1 LGVAA
6 DARAWPGQDYPG
18 RGLRTRRPVMVVRW
32 RPRSRT
38 LDKEEPMVTE
48 SDLTVAGLRARAVNV
63 ALERPVETSGGEIP
77 SAPLVL
83 IDLET
88 REGTTGRA
96 YVFSYSTFALEP
108 LRRLVENLGKALE
121 GEILAPLEIERKLGA
136 MFRLLGPQ
144 GLTDIA
150 ASGIDMA
157 AWDALARA
165 NGLPLVELLGGVKK
179 SVPAY
184 GSLRSM
190 RPGSV
195 VEEAQELAG
204 LGFDAYKVKIGR
216 GGIKADLEAVNA
228 VRGVIGDAALA
239 VDYNQSLS
247 VTGALERVR
256 VLDEE
261 GLYWIEEPTR
271 ADDFAGH
278 ARITREARTPIQ
290 IGENWWGPHDV
301 QKSLEAGACDY
312 GMPDAMKIGGVTGW
326 LRAAALAEP
335 VGLPLTSHIFPEI
348 STHLLAASPTAHRLE
363 YLDTAGSILEEPV
376 RIEEGHALIPEGPG
390 IGLEWD
396 EEAVSRFLVR

>member
-1 LGVAA
+1 MLTEAKLTIGGV
-6 DARAWPGQDYPG
+6 
-18 RGLRTRRPVMVVRW
+18 
-32 RPRSRT
+32 
-38 LDKEEPMVTE
+38 
-48 SDLTVAGLRARAVNV
+48 RARGVDV
-63 ALERPVETSGGEIP
+63 ELERPIQTSSGEIP
-77 SAPLVL
+77 TAPLVL

-88 REGTTGRA
+88 REGATGRA
-96 YVFSYSTFALEP
+96 YVFSYTTFALEP
-108 LRRLVENLGKALE
+108 LRRLVENLGVALE
-121 GEILAPLEIERKLGA
+121 GDALAPLEIERKLQA
-136 MFRLLGPQ
+136 TFRLLGPQ
-144 GLTDIA
+144 GLTGIA

-165 NGLPLVELLGGVKK
+165 HDLPLVELLGGGKK
-179 SVPAY
+179 RVPAY

-190 RPGSV
+190 HPEGV
-195 VEEAQELAG
+195 VEEARELAA
-204 LGFDAYKVKIGR
+204 LGFDAYKVKIGH
-216 GGIKADLEAVNA
+216 GDVKADLEAINGL
-228 VRGVIGDAALA
+228 RKVIGDARLA

-278 ARITREARTPIQ
+278 ARIANEARTPIC

-326 LRAAALAEP
+326 LRTAALAEAAA
-335 VGLPLTSHIFPEI
+335 LPLTSHIFPEV
-348 STHLLAASPTAHRLE
+348 SAHLLAVSPTAYRVE
-363 YLDTAGSILEEPV
+363 YLDKASPILKEPV
-376 RIEEGHALIPEGPG
+376 RIEDGHTLVPEGPG

-396 EEAVSRFLVR
+396 EEAVERFLVR

>member
-1 LGVAA
+1 MI
-6 DARAWPGQDYPG
+6 R
-18 RGLRTRRPVMVVRW
+18 
-32 RPRSRT
+32 
-38 LDKEEPMVTE
+38 K
-48 SDLTVAGLRARAVNV
+48 SDLTVAGLGARAVNV
-63 ALERPVETSGGEIP
+63 ALERPVQTSGGEIP

-121 GEILAPLEIERKLGA
+121 GEALAPLEIERKLGA
-136 MFRLLGPQ
+136 KFRLLGPQ
-144 GLTDIA
+144 GLTGIA

-165 NGLPLVELLGGVKK
+165 KELPLVELLGGVKK
-179 SVPAY
+179 RVPAY

-190 RPGSV
+190 RPESV
-195 VEEAQELAG
+195 VEEARELAR
-204 LGFDAYKVKIGR
+204 LGFDAYKVKIGH
-216 GGIKADLEAVNA
+216 GDVNADLEAIRA
-228 VRGVIGDAALA
+228 LRGEIGDDVLLA

-247 VTGALERVR
+247 VTGALDRLR

-278 ARITREARTPIQ
+278 ARIAEEARTPIC
-290 IGENWWGPHDV
+290 IGENWWGPHDAH
-301 QKSLEAGACDY
+301 KSLEAGACDY

-326 LRAAALAEP
+326 LRTAALAEP

-363 YLDTAGSILEEPV
+363 YLDTAGSILKEPV
-376 RIEEGHALIPEGPG
+376 KIEEGHALVPHGPG

>member
-1 LGVAA
+1 MI
-6 DARAWPGQDYPG
+6 R
-18 RGLRTRRPVMVVRW
+18 
-32 RPRSRT
+32 
-38 LDKEEPMVTE
+38 K
-48 SDLTVAGLRARAVNV
+48 SDLTVAGLGARAVNV
-63 ALERPVETSGGEIP
+63 ALERPVQTSGGEIP

-121 GEILAPLEIERKLGA
+121 GEALAPLEIERKLGA
-136 MFRLLGPQ
+136 KFRLLGPQ
-144 GLTDIA
+144 GLTGIA

-165 NGLPLVELLGGVKK
+165 KELPLVELLGGVKK
-179 SVPAY
+179 RVPAY

-190 RPGSV
+190 RPESV
-195 VEEAQELAG
+195 VEEARELAR
-204 LGFDAYKVKIGR
+204 LGFDAYKVKIGH
-216 GGIKADLEAVNA
+216 GDVNADLEAIRA
-228 VRGVIGDAALA
+228 LRGEIGDDVLLA

-247 VTGALERVR
+247 VTGALERLR

-278 ARITREARTPIQ
+278 ARIAREARTPIC

-301 QKSLEAGACDY
+301 QKSLEAEARDY
-312 GMPDAMKIGGVTGW
+312 GMTDAMKIGGVTGW
-326 LRAAALAEP
+326 LRTAALAEP

-363 YLDTAGSILEEPV
+363 YLDTAGSILKEPV
-376 RIEEGHALIPEGPG
+376 KIEEGHALVPHGPG